1 MDPRHHKRSV
11 RFGEES
17 LSPSDQKLQQMDD
30 DSEVPSENEM
40 DGTLR
45 DDRLG
50 LSSSKAAEE
59 EF

>member
-1 MDPRHHKRSV
+1 
-11 RFGEES
+11 
-17 LSPSDQKLQQMDD
+17 MDD